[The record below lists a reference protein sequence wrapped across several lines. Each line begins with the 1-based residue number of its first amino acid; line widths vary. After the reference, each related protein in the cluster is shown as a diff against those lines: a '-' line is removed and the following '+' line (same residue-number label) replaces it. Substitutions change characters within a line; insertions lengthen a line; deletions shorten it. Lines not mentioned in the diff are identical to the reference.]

1 MSREKE
7 ITDFITDL
15 ASHLKAKVG
24 HKPDS
29 VVGVPDV
36 SETMHVDDRT
46 VRNYAGGLTTGSMT
60 IESFARFGA
69 EFRGE
74 LPDLTDR
81 AIDLLCKVFGGHF
94 QRDGVEDKTFLDA
107 NGDGR
112 TDHRDIPGHAAE
124 AAKVMVSETLEGDE
138 TPCATRRESSRER
151 CHRVSRHIRAV
162 ERLVR

>member
-1 MSREKE
+1 MR
-7 ITDFITDL
+7 
-15 ASHLKAKVG
+15 
-24 HKPDS
+24 
-29 VVGVPDV
+29 
-36 SETMHVDDRT
+36 VDDRT
-46 VRNYAGGLTTGSMT
+46 VRNYSGGLTTGSMP

-124 AAKVMVSETLEGDE
+124 AAQG
-138 TPCATRRESSRER
+138 
-151 CHRVSRHIRAV
+151 HG
-162 ERLVR
+162 VRDAGR

>member
-7 ITDFITDL
+7 ITDFVTDL

-24 HKPDS
+24 HRPDN

-36 SETMHVDDRT
+36 SETMRVDDRT

-81 AIDLLCKVFGGHF
+81 AVDLLCKVFGGHF
-94 QRDGVEDKTFLDA
+94 VRDGAEDASFLDA

-112 TDHRDIPGHAAE
+112 TDHRDIPGHAGAAIKTLADE
-124 AAKVMVSETLEGDE
+124 AVEGDG
-138 TPCATRRESSRER
+138 TPCATRRESARER
-151 CHRVSRHIRAV
+151 CHRVRRHICAV
-162 ERLVR
+162 ERLVK

>member
-94 QRDGVEDKTFLDA
+94 QRDGVEDKTFLPHAPGVPGRRRGGAKEGKD
-107 NGDGR
+107 DGHER
-112 TDHRDIPGHAAE
+112 HHRKTHRD
-124 AAKVMVSETLEGDE
+124 
-138 TPCATRRESSRER
+138 
-151 CHRVSRHIRAV
+151 
-162 ERLVR
+162 